1 MSLAMA
7 TPGPGDLAGLKP
19 GSAPEMGSAE
29 MEQICGLLEASLM
42 PNGDLQKKVLSSM
55 QQLGK
60 RPEFLVALS
69 RIFVELEEKS
79 IHIRQSA
86 GIHLKN
92 LLKQNSEVC
101 FVDQATEAFLCM
113 QVMKALS
120 HPTKILRHTAGSVL
134 ASLMRR
140 RLDIG
145 VIDKLWQQLHVDNAD
160 VVEGSM
166 WALTLTSEDLLGQG
180 VDEAF
185 VQIACAKILP
195 RTIELT
201 DQRLPSWLRK
211 QSSDLLMQYLV
222 QGAFDPEKWPA
233 GAGMQGS
240 FLASLGAL
248 AMSQDAE
255 LVQNSCKGFC
265 SVIEQRWA
273 VLSQDHISMI
283 LGFMLRAGEHADED
297 VRREALAVWRVASEA
312 SALHPLLEQ
321 NLPELTK
328 VLLANLV
335 YSSADMMA
343 MDAGSLDN
351 DNADRPDSLEEIQPQ
366 FHKEGGF
373 SDMDKAEK
381 AAAGSTFLSEEWTA
395 RRAAADAL
403 DALAG
408 YAGTHPQVCSRM
420 LPMISE
426 KLQSTCWKQQEAGI
440 HALGCIGA
448 SCIQV
453 TPELLDGMIRLLLSK
468 LTAEQPLLR
477 SAACLS
483 LTQFLPG
490 VIMLVSG
497 SLPVVMSAI
506 LERCR
511 DTNKHVQAA
520 AVESLTTILQ
530 VGLQAGPVKHF
541 MEDVFQTFIVC
552 LDMYKVKN
560 LRKLY
565 QCVAGAVGASPE
577 LFTTERG
584 QAVLGSILQRFFSA
598 QVGDPTA
605 MAIFES
611 MASIVQHLASFVAG
625 ILPRIVD
632 KAVRVVNEVGYAMQI
647 FKQNPE
653 EYEPPDQEL
662 MAAAV
667 DILASAMDGL
677 QAEAVGLLKQNN
689 FLCILPLALTASSSR
704 ARQSGFW
711 LLGSA
716 APHCKA
722 QVQPLLS
729 HLLEPLVAGMKL
741 PAGLPVNWSAVWAL
755 GELCQRVDPP
765 SLEPAI
771 PQITEAFVGIF
782 QRRVGMEVLPNQLAA
797 HRQLL
802 GASCFTVNCLK
813 HTSTLGDR
821 WPSCKRLIPEENL
834 KQLQSQ
840 YGFCD

>member
-1 MSLAMA
+1 MA

-19 GSAPEMGSAE
+19 GCPEVSSAD
-29 MEQICGLLEASLM
+29 MEQICGLLEASLV
-42 PNGDLQKKVLSSM
+42 PNGELQKKVLSSM

-60 RPEFLVALS
+60 RPDFLVALS
-69 RIFVELEEKS
+69 RIFVELEAKS

-86 GIHLKN
+86 GVHLKN
-92 LLKQNSEVC
+92 FLKQSSEVC
-101 FVDQATEAFLCM
+101 LVDEATEAFLCM

-120 HPTKILRHTAGSVL
+120 HPAKILRHTAGSVL
-134 ASLMRR
+134 ASLLRR
-140 RLDIG
+140 RLDLG
-145 VIDKLWQQLHVDNAD
+145 VIDKLWQQLYVDNAD

-185 VQIACAKILP
+185 VKIACAKILP

-233 GAGMQGS
+233 G
-240 FLASLGAL
+240 
-248 AMSQDAE
+248 
-255 LVQNSCKGFC
+255 
-265 SVIEQRWA
+265 
-273 VLSQDHISMI
+273 DHIGMI

-343 MDAGSLDN
+343 MDVGSLDN

-373 SDMDKAEK
+373 SDMDKAER

-511 DTNKHVQAA
+511 DRNKHVQAA
-520 AVESLTTILQ
+520 A
-530 VGLQAGPVKHF
+530 
-541 MEDVFQTFIVC
+541 
-552 LDMYKVKN
+552 
-560 LRKLY
+560 
-565 QCVAGAVGASPE
+565 
-577 LFTTERG
+577 
-584 QAVLGSILQRFFSA
+584 
-598 QVGDPTA
+598 
-605 MAIFES
+605 
-611 MASIVQHLASFVAG
+611 
-625 ILPRIVD
+625 
-632 KAVRVVNEVGYAMQI
+632 
-647 FKQNPE
+647 
-653 EYEPPDQEL
+653 
-662 MAAAV
+662 
-667 DILASAMDGL
+667 
-677 QAEAVGLLKQNN
+677 
-689 FLCILPLALTASSSR
+689 
-704 ARQSGFW
+704 
-711 LLGSA
+711 
-716 APHCKA
+716 
-722 QVQPLLS
+722 
-729 HLLEPLVAGMKL
+729 
-741 PAGLPVNWSAVWAL
+741 
-755 GELCQRVDPP
+755 
-765 SLEPAI
+765 
-771 PQITEAFVGIF
+771 
-782 QRRVGMEVLPNQLAA
+782 
-797 HRQLL
+797 
-802 GASCFTVNCLK
+802 
-813 HTSTLGDR
+813 
-821 WPSCKRLIPEENL
+821 
-834 KQLQSQ
+834 
-840 YGFCD
+840 